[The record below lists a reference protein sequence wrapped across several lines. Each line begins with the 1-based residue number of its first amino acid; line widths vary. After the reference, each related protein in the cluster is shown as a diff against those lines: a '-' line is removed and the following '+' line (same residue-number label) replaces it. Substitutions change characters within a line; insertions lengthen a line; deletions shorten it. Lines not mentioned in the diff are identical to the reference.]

1 MNIHEEVLIALRQII
16 RAIDLHSRQL
26 NKELG
31 LTGPQLLLM
40 RSIRDSGEVT
50 IRQLSKNTN
59 MSQATATTIIDRLE
73 KRELVKRH
81 RSQLDKRKVHT
92 YLTEE
97 GSKLLE
103 KAPLPLQDH
112 FIERFQSLDD
122 WEQSL
127 LLSSVQRISTMMNA
141 EHLDVAPLLEVGN
154 IDRSQP
160 AQDTQAK

>member
-1 MNIHEEVLIALRQII
+1 MNKHEEVLVAIRQII
-16 RAIDLHSRQL
+16 RAVDLHSRKL

-40 RSIRDSGEVT
+40 RSIRDCGEVT
-50 IRQLSKNTN
+50 IRQISKNTN
-59 MSQATATTIIDRLE
+59 MSQATATTIIDRIE
-73 KRELVKRH
+73 KRGLVERK
-81 RSQLDKRKVHT
+81 RSQLDKRKVHA

-97 GSKLLE
+97 GAMLLE

-112 FIERFQSLDD
+112 FIDRFQSLDV

-127 LLSSVQRISTMMNA
+127 LVSSVQRISSMMNA

-154 IDRSQP
+154 ITHYP
-160 AQDTQAK
+160 ADTPSN

>member
-31 LTGPQLLLM
+31 LTSPQLLLM

-73 KRELVKRH
+73 KRELVKRY
-81 RSQLDKRKVHT
+81 RSQLDKRKVHAH
-92 YLTEE
+92 LTQA
-97 GSKLLE
+97 GAKLLE
-103 KAPLPLQDH
+103 DAPLPLQDH
-112 FIERFQSLDD
+112 FIERFQNLED

-154 IDRSQP
+154 LERAHTPQET
-160 AQDTQAK
+160 TQK